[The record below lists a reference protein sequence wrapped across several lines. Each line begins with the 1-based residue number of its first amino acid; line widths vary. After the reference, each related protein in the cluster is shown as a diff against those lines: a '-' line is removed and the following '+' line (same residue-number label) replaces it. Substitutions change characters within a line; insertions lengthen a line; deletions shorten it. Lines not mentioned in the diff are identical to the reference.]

1 MELIRCQMILID
13 KFISDTHRSGLYVG
27 LDMNEGIR
35 LDASGAVF
43 YGLIDKIVKTEEIA
57 GQRL

>member
-1 MELIRCQMILID
+1 MILID